1 MKKYILYLSA
11 AFLLASCNDDFLDKY
26 PQTSVAP
33 EEFFKTEEDLEL
45 YVNGLLTMAGPGSY
59 LGDQSSDNLATT
71 GAIEIKSI
79 MTGSPSSQTI
89 TGGWNWGTLRNI
101 NYFLDNYTKA
111 TGTEEGIAHYVGLGR
126 YYRAMFYFNMVKRYS
141 DVPWF
146 ETTLSPGDEDLYKPR
161 DSREMVM
168 SKVMEDLDFAMANVR
183 ESVPTGTPDVW
194 AVKAFAARVA
204 LYEGTYRKYH
214 SELGLEG
221 TSSQFLEK
229 AKTVA
234 QEIINSG
241 LFSIYNSG
249 KPSSDYASLFG
260 AQNLLGN
267 PEVILANI
275 YDSSKDRGSN
285 NNTGIF
291 GDYEQSPSKDLVM
304 SYLMKDGSRFT
315 EMEGYEKL
323 GFVAEFKDRDPRL
336 SQTIVY
342 PGWVR
347 QPDSNPYIQNL
358 SKNFTGYHQMKGYV
372 NSIDNVE
379 VSSADFPV
387 YRFAETLLIYAEA
400 KAELDE
406 LNQGDLDM
414 SINVLRQRAG
424 MPNLDL
430 AMANGNPDPFLISKY
445 PNVSSSNQG
454 VLLEIRRERRIE
466 LALEGYRFDDLMRWN
481 AGKLLENIPMGMY
494 FPGLGKYDMT
504 GDGIEDIILVDKE
517 SSIPVGDEKEK
528 NSLGV
533 ALIYYKAGTIDENV
547 DVFLSEGKNGGNMVT
562 ETKARNFVE
571 PKYYYRPVP
580 IQQVT
585 LNPNLTQIFGWD

>member
-11 AFLLASCNDDFLDKY
+11 AFFLASCNDDFLDKY

>member
-1 MKKYILYLSA
+1 
-11 AFLLASCNDDFLDKY
+11 
-26 PQTSVAP
+26 
-33 EEFFKTEEDLEL
+33 
-45 YVNGLLTMAGPGSY
+45 
-59 LGDQSSDNLATT
+59 
-71 GAIEIKSI
+71 
-79 MTGSPSSQTI
+79 
-89 TGGWNWGTLRNI
+89 
-101 NYFLDNYTKA
+101 
-111 TGTEEGIAHYVGLGR
+111 
-126 YYRAMFYFNMVKRYS
+126 
-141 DVPWF
+141 
-146 ETTLSPGDEDLYKPR
+146 
-161 DSREMVM
+161 M

-204 LYEGTYRKYH
+204 LYECTYRKYH
-214 SELGLEG
+214 SELVLEG

-533 ALIYYKAGTIDENV
+533 ALIYCKAGTIDENV